1 MPLIRLFLR
10 LSPPPPF
17 SSVFLSFFCTFLTSY
32 FFFIYFYFPLPPLT
46 YLSILIFLIYFHSH
60 FLNIF
65 LLSYLRPSLTLPI
78 PVPQCYLVMNPP
90 IMRNSH
96 ECRNR
101 LSLTLN
107 YGRQQQNGS
116 KNLNPGLPVGAKCFV
131 SLYEIFYYT
140 ILYYTILYYTI
151 LYYTILYYTIL
162 YYIMLYFYVLGYTF
176 ISFYE
181 IASSQFTI
189 FEP

>member
-1 MPLIRLFLR
+1 MFVVLLFGASYSPFSSS
-10 LSPPPPF
+10 SPPPPF

-65 LLSYLRPSLTLPI
+65 LLSFLRPSLTLPI

-131 SLYEIFYYT
+131 SLYEKFFFGTIFSIIFRKRNLSIPSYT

-151 LYYTILYYTIL
+151 LYYTIL
-162 YYIMLYFYVLGYTF
+162 
-176 ISFYE
+176 
-181 IASSQFTI
+181 
-189 FEP
+189 